1 MSNVKLNAQDYIN
14 RLYDQ
19 NEDKQKQLLMDAYSK
34 GTQAIDTQKQEA
46 QQQTDTNLERTYV
59 EAQRAQQS
67 YKPQNVSDAVGQQAA
82 LTLEN
87 QQKKN
92 AQAIRGQQQTA
103 EAELERVRK
112 VYADQYAAAIKQA
125 QADNDMERAQQLY
138 EAAKAK
144 DAELSGFYSSV
155 GTLDNEALINKI
167 YESAN
172 ESGKQE
178 LEIGLIGKLS
188 EIYAAKEAQKKQTDE
203 ALNQTYVDALKQQ
216 KNYAEVQNAYGLG
229 SGNMA
234 QAKLAQNTDLTG
246 DLTELRRMQMAADAG
261 SGMQNVETQ
270 KSYADAVADLVKSN
284 EQKRLEAL
292 YREAKTRE
300 APTPVRSYE
309 NYSNYTGYT
318 GPTEPTETTLS
329 DAGKAFMSNLP
340 YLNAGGSV
348 TTWKNTVKQRLDAAN
363 ASGNLSDEDKNII
376 TKQLELD
383 TQTPTQTEEY
393 TVKNRNSNDWVT
405 VGNGRMTWG
414 ELEAA
419 VEKGTVKEIIDEEN
433 KTIQYKNVKAPVAK
447 QDTKSSSSGVKNAL
461 K

>member
-1 MSNVKLNAQDYIN
+1 MANVKLNAQDYIN

-34 GTQAIDTQKQEA
+34 GTQEIDIQKQDV
-46 QQQTDTNLERTYV
+46 QKQTDTNLGRTDV
-59 EAQRAQQS
+59 EAQRVQQG
-67 YKPQNVSDAVGQQAA
+67 YKPENVSDVVGQQAA

-92 AQAIRGQQQTA
+92 VQAIRGQQQTA

-112 VYADQYAAAIKQA
+112 VYADQYAAAIKKA
-125 QADNDMERAQQLY
+125 QADNDMARAQQLY

-178 LEIGLIGKLS
+178 LEMGLIGKLS
-188 EIYAAKEAQKKQTDE
+188 EIYAEREAQQKQTDK

-216 KNYAEVQNAYGLG
+216 KNFAEVQNAYGLG

-234 QAKLAQNTDLTG
+234 QAQLAQGAGLTE
-246 DLTELRRMQMAADAG
+246 DLTELRRLQMAADAG

-270 KSYADAVADLVKSN
+270 KSYADAVADLLKSN

-300 APTPVRSYE
+300 APAPVRSYE
-309 NYSNYTGYT
+309 NYSNYTGYID
-318 GPTEPTETTLS
+318 PKEP
-329 DAGKAFMSNLP
+329 AI
-340 YLNAGGSV
+340 
-348 TTWKNTVKQRLDAAN
+348 R
-363 ASGNLSDEDKNII
+363 DEDKNIT
-376 TKQLELD
+376 TKQ
-383 TQTPTQTEEY
+383 PEEY

-414 ELEAA
+414 ELESA

-433 KTIQYKNVKAPVAK
+433 KTIEYKKVKAPVAK
-447 QDTKSSSSGVKNAL
+447 QDISSSGGKSVNNRVDVAL
-461 K
+461 R